1 MFKELAAS
9 QRLDDLQRVASGTF
23 TAGLLHTPS
32 SEGSKL
38 DLQDS
43 DPFADICQETLRTQ
57 GSTSQLK
64 PSMEDTAVLSLLHPA
79 KHQFSEVSAIPLKL
93 SQSGFCDTPEL
104 SQSPATVDPYLQIGY
119 SDINHKEILE
129 SRNSVY
135 SFEWKTTTSEKCG
148 LTKVLS
154 KESWIKED
162 KVIIWPSIQIIK
174 K

>member
-9 QRLDDLQRVASGTF
+9 QRLDEALRVASGTF
-23 TAGLLHTPS
+23 AAGLLHSPS

-43 DPFADICQETLRTQ
+43 DPYTEFYQETLRTQ

-64 PSMEDTAVLSLLHPA
+64 PSIEDDDGLSLLHPA

-104 SQSPATVDPYLQIGY
+104 SQTPAVADPY
-119 SDINHKEILE
+119 
-129 SRNSVY
+129 
-135 SFEWKTTTSEKCG
+135 
-148 LTKVLS
+148 
-154 KESWIKED
+154 
-162 KVIIWPSIQIIK
+162 P
-174 K
+174 